1 MLRDSETENYK
12 DRERERESE
21 RGKEMVKDERER
33 IKSRENRN
41 VR

>member
-12 DRERERESE
+12 DRERESE

-33 IKSRENRN
+33 IKSRENKK